1 MTLIRENLPA
11 PLDYFQS
18 RGQKIFS
25 KHAKDFRTSCAVHG
39 GTNGNLS
46 VDKTTGTWFCF
57 KCEAKGADVLDYVR
71 QADKLSFEDAARK
84 LGAWQDDDQKEPPKR
99 TAKPAEPARK
109 PAPERQQLT
118 PDQVQAVFDRFEQT
132 ADRHPYCVKK
142 ALGQDVTKLLR
153 VVPNDDP
160 LTTRR
165 GWLAVPALDAT
176 GAMLSVQFVPC
187 DGGGKMNLACAPMAG
202 GRFTVGPPA
211 GPVVVVEGLGHAE
224 AIYAATGGRAVASF
238 GSGNMRRVVESLRQ
252 QEPGTD
258 IIVLPDRGKEGEAR
272 QIASEF
278 NCLVVCLP
286 ECEPDNFDINDL
298 FLRDGFAVVQAL
310 LDTATETPKP
320 VPLLR
325 PVSVFDVL
333 TDPSEPPAFVWDGY
347 LPNGEVSLLGAHG
360 GTGKSTIGLMLAVC
374 AALGRPLFGVDT
386 QQCKS
391 LFVGLEDSTGILRH
405 RLASICRAW
414 LIDPAELRDTLMI
427 VDGSEHPELFTAE
440 NRGSGD
446 ITSTHAELRELVKA
460 EGFGLVLI
468 DNASDAFAGD
478 EIVRKQVRAFVRQLK
493 LLATSTG
500 CAVLLLAHVDKGTS
514 RARKAEGDEA
524 YSGSTAWH
532 NSVRSR
538 LFMSRGDDGLIKLEH
553 HKSNLGKRREP
564 LTLNWLDGGLPQV
577 VGAPGLAG
585 AMQPGRAD
593 DLAAAAL
600 LRLMAEFEGRG
611 QYCSPVLTARNN
623 VHAVLRSEPD
633 FQNLKLHQDDVKRI
647 VNQCQRAGWIEPTEY
662 QKADRKPGTRWLV
675 TPQGRVFAGMP
686 AASAA
691 SAVSCHKEEQT
702 AQAANSPEPPAASAA
717 CSPRGYG
724 GIART

>member
-25 KHAKDFRTSCAVHG
+25 KHAKDFRTNCAIHG

-57 KCEAKGADVLDYVR
+57 TCEAKGADVLDYAM
-71 QADKLSFEDAARK
+71 QADNLSFEDAAKK
-84 LGAWQDDDQKEPPKR
+84 LGAWQDDGKKELPKR
-99 TAKPAEPARK
+99 TTKPAEPARK

-118 PDQVQAVFDRFEQT
+118 PDQVRAVFDRFEQT
-132 ADRHPYCVKK
+132 ADRHPYCIKK

-160 LTTRR
+160 LANRR
-165 GWLAVPALDAT
+165 GWLAVPAFDAT
-176 GAMLSVQFVPC
+176 STMQSLQFIPC
-187 DGGGKMNLACAPMAG
+187 DGSDKLNLRGAPMTG

-211 GPVVVVEGLGHAE
+211 GPVVVVEGLGHAG
-224 AIYAATGGRAVASF
+224 AVYAATGGRAVASF

-538 LFMSRGDDGLIKLEH
+538 LFMSRGEDGLIKLEH

-577 VGAPGLAG
+577 VGGPGLAG

-611 QYCSPVLTARNN
+611 QFCATATNSKSH
-623 VHAVLRSEPD
+623 VHGVLRDEPD
-633 FQNLKLHQDDVKRI
+633 FQRLKLTMGDVRRI
-647 VNQCQRAGWIEPTEY
+647 VNQCQRAGWIAPLDYRTP
-662 QKADRKPGTRWLV
+662 DRKPHQRWTV
-675 TPQGRVFAGMP
+675 TGDGRTFAGLP
-686 AASAA
+686 APSAP
-691 SAVSCHKEEQT
+691 SAPSTVLGTDLHMAQT
-702 AQAANSPEPPAASAA
+702 GAPSAP
-717 CSPRGYG
+717 SGVGGYG
-724 GIART
+724 G